1 MKRWAKMKKIKKT
14 HMFNKENCTDSITLL
29 KRYLLTTA
37 VLMVHATLTR
47 VDCIKLEALHVN
59 YVVLMVQYHEH

>member
-1 MKRWAKMKKIKKT
+1 
-14 HMFNKENCTDSITLL
+14 MFNKENCTDSITLL

-37 VLMVHATLTR
+37 VLMVHVTLTR